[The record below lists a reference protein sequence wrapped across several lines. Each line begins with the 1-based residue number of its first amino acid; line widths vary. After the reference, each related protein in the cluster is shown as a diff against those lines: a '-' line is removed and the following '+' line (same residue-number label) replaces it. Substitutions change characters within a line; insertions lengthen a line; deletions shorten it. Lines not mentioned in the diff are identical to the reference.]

1 MSKHNPGL
9 TIPPVPI
16 RQLISATVV
25 VGLVAL
31 LFWLLF
37 RFHHQ
42 FLLLFAGITISLALR
57 PIVVRLR
64 QRGIAPGVAML
75 FLYALFLVIAIL
87 FVRFVLPIVS
97 EQIVTV
103 ASRLTDGYAVLLDN
117 LRQTSSILIHR
128 LLDALPDAASA
139 AELPPAP
146 ATDTELALSPLEQG
160 QRMLGQS
167 LKSVFEFAAILLIAF
182 SWTIESERIKVS
194 VVSLLPLNRRES
206 TRALVNEI
214 EQRVSGYVNGQ
225 LTLSLIIGSLSLVA
239 YLIIG
244 LPNALVLALFVGL
257 MEIVPLIGPLIGAV
271 PAVIVGL
278 SVSPLTGLWVVIVS
292 LVIHQLESAVFSPR
306 VMKKSINMN
315 PLVTL
320 LALTAFG
327 SLFGIL
333 GAVIALPL
341 VSIIQLL
348 FNRYVVE
355 TPRLNDDEVSRDQI
369 GVLRYETQILI
380 EDFRK
385 SIRKGANSPFS
396 ASSAEAVEDT
406 LEAIATDLDSLL
418 ASAKEDQML

>member
-1 MSKHNPGL
+1 MSRHNFRFS
-9 TIPPVPI
+9 IPRIPI
-16 RQLISATVV
+16 QQLISATLVA
-25 VGLVAL
+25 GLVAL

-42 FLLLFAGITISLALR
+42 FLILFAGITISLALR
-57 PIVVRLR
+57 PIVVRLK
-64 QRGIAPGVAML
+64 QRGISPGVTIL
-75 FLYALFLVIAIL
+75 LLYALFLIVAIIFL
-87 FVRFVLPIVS
+87 RFIMPILS

-103 ASRLTDGYAVLLDN
+103 VARVTDGFAALLES

-128 LLDALPDAASA
+128 LLDALQAATFPGA
-139 AELPPAP
+139 VAP
-146 ATDTELALSPLEQG
+146 AAPADPELSLSPLEQG
-160 QRMLGQS
+160 QRMLGQGLRS
-167 LKSVFEFAAILLIAF
+167 GFEIAAMLLIAF
-182 SWTIESERIKVS
+182 SWTIESERIKAS
-194 VVSLLPLNRRES
+194 ALSLLPFNQRDS
-206 TRALVNEI
+206 ARALVNDI
-214 EQRVSGYVNGQ
+214 EQRVSGYVSGQ
-225 LTLSLIIGSLSLVA
+225 LTLSLIIGSLSFVA

-278 SVSPLTGLWVVIVS
+278 SASPLTGLWVVVIS
-292 LVIHQLESAVFSPR
+292 LVIHQLESAVLSPR

-333 GAVIALPL
+333 GAVIALPF

-355 TPRLNDDEVSRDQI
+355 TPQANDADGGRDQI
-369 GVLRYETQILI
+369 GLLRYETQSLI
-380 EDFRK
+380 EDLRK
-385 SIRKGANSPFS
+385 SIRHGSSSPFS
-396 ASSAEAVEDT
+396 ASPAESVEDA
-406 LEAIATDLDSLL
+406 LEAIAIDLDSLL
-418 ASAKEDQML
+418 ASAKEAGTP

>member
-103 ASRLTDGYAVLLDN
+103 VSRLTDGYAVLLDN

-139 AELPPAP
+139 SELPPAP

-225 LTLSLIIGSLSLVA
+225 LTLSLIIGSLSLFA

-341 VSIIQLL
+341 V
-348 FNRYVVE
+348 
-355 TPRLNDDEVSRDQI
+355 
-369 GVLRYETQILI
+369 
-380 EDFRK
+380 
-385 SIRKGANSPFS
+385 
-396 ASSAEAVEDT
+396 
-406 LEAIATDLDSLL
+406 
-418 ASAKEDQML
+418 